1 MINTGQF
8 ASHLSFSK
16 KAINFSEF
24 ILSSITPKCISFRAE
39 TALINLKLKLP
50 QLSLTMGISVAIV
63 AYLGMIEF
71 KMPGLVKTIVG
82 TSLELVNIGKEQV
95 EAFNKTAESIE

>member
-1 MINTGQF
+1 MDI
-8 ASHLSFSK
+8 A
-16 KAINFSEF
+16 
-24 ILSSITPKCISFRAE
+24 
-39 TALINLKLKLP
+39 
-50 QLSLTMGISVAIV
+50 VAIV